1 MHKHKRLQELELS
14 YCIVCCPCCL
24 LTLLTCY
31 SYSHMSLHYHVHV
44 VSSISHCKSHFIWEF
59 MLNHVHD
66 VGFLFRRYSTSQ
78 NYIRD

>member
-1 MHKHKRLQELELS
+1 
-14 YCIVCCPCCL
+14 
-24 LTLLTCY
+24 
-31 SYSHMSLHYHVHV
+31 MSLHYHVHV

-66 VGFLFRRYSTSQ
+66 VGFLFRRYSASQ